1 MAKHK
6 VTRKELEQDELAQAL
21 QDFANN
27 LRRNRFKI
35 LIIGTLSVVLVAS
48 GAFFLRNRAE
58 RANRNAQ
65 ILTTAIVVFGE
76 LPGLQDEATRK
87 TRLENTINILQSII
101 DDSPN
106 SISGRMAL
114 YVQGNCLFYKADPLD
129 QEAFMA
135 DLEAAKEKYELYI
148 ALAKNDEERARGE
161 IALGYT
167 LENQLYLDED
177 MAKLDQALAH
187 YVRGADKAPEGSY
200 LFYYALLNQA
210 RVLEVRSRDTEAM
223 EIYQRIMAD
232 RPSPSASET
241 TDDAAFPNDPFGGGI
256 QQLLQ
261 TQFDPLSFYS
271 TAKLRSERLEA
282 TSNVLTP
289 ADSGL

>member
-21 QDFANN
+21 QNFADN

-35 LIIGTLSVVLVAS
+35 LILGALSIALVGS
-48 GAFFLRNRAE
+48 GFFFLRNRAE
-58 RANRNAQ
+58 RASRNAQ
-65 ILTTAIVVFGE
+65 ILTTAIVVFDE

-87 TRLENTINILQSII
+87 TRLENTISILQSVI

-129 QEAFMA
+129 REAFMD

-148 ALAKNDEERARGE
+148 ARAKSDEERARGE

-177 MAKLDQALAH
+177 MAKLDQALEH
-187 YVRGADKAPEGSY
+187 YVRGADQAPEGSY
-200 LFYYALLNQA
+200 LYYYALLNQA

-232 RPSPSASET
+232 RPSPIARAT
-241 TDDAAFPNDPFGGGI
+241 TEDATLPNDPFGGGI
-256 QQLLQ
+256 QELLQ
-261 TQFDPLSFYS
+261 AQFEPLSFYS
-271 TAKLRSERLEA
+271 TAKLRAERLEA

-289 ADSGL
+289 GESGL